1 VSVRVVIADDEPLVR
16 TGLIAMFES
25 AGDIDVVA
33 EVENGREAVEA
44 AREHRPDVVV
54 MDIRMPVMDG
64 IAATE
69 AIVDAGLS
77 QVLVLTTFES
87 DDLVLDAIGHGA
99 SGYLLKRSTPEALIE
114 ATRTVAAGDAVL
126 EPSAA
131 RRVVDRLQR
140 IPRFVQS
147 ASANTDTLTPRE
159 REILVLVA
167 RSFSNTEIA
176 TRCSLSESTVKTHV
190 KHVFAKL
197 GLRDRAQATVFAYET
212 GLVRPGDAA

>member
-1 VSVRVVIADDEPLVR
+1 MSVRVVIADDEPLVR
-16 TGLIAMFES
+16 TGLVATFES
-25 AGDIDVVA
+25 VDDIEVVA
-33 EVENGREAVEA
+33 EVENGRQAVDA
-44 AREHRPDVVV
+44 ARKHRPDVVL

-69 AIVDAGLS
+69 AIVEAGLG

-147 ASANTDTLTPRE
+147 ASANTDALTPRE
-159 REILVLVA
+159 QEILVLVA
-167 RSFSNTEIA
+167 RSFSNAEIA
-176 TRCSLSESTVKTHV
+176 ARCSLSESTVKTHV
-190 KHVFAKL
+190 KHIFAKL

>member
-1 VSVRVVIADDEPLVR
+1 
-16 TGLIAMFES
+16 
-25 AGDIDVVA
+25 
-33 EVENGREAVEA
+33 
-44 AREHRPDVVV
+44 
-54 MDIRMPVMDG
+54 
-64 IAATE
+64 
-69 AIVDAGLS
+69 
-77 QVLVLTTFES
+77 VLVLTTFES

-114 ATRTVAAGDAVL
+114 ATPTVAAGDAVL

-147 ASANTDTLTPRE
+147 ASANTDALTPRE

-176 TRCSLSESTVKTHV
+176 ARCSLSESTVKTHV